1 MGPKGTWT
9 PLHADVF
16 GSYSW
21 SANVCGRKKWLLFPP
36 GTEELLLDDTKKIPY
51 SVNEKELQH
60 LCIPHL
66 NVVQETG
73 EIIFVPSG
81 WYHQVHN
88 LEDTISIN
96 HNWFNGC
103 NILHIW
109 DCLHLAATDVE
120 KEISDCRIY
129 DDWQEQWQML
139 LKVHHGMNYASFL
152 QVLESILSSRLT
164 QLKTEDLTSI
174 NWHHVFDIVSVRNVC
189 LKMRTV
195 ELPLEVKEQVHVL
208 ESKIKSFLTEC
219 SEQGNFEQQ
228 NVFNNL

>member
-1 MGPKGTWT
+1 MIFKDYLLYWKKLKTEENNSSFLYLKDWHFNRDYPEYKAYSTPTYFSSDWLNEFCEHENDDYQFVYMGPKGTWT

-36 GTEELLLDDTKKIPY
+36 GAEELLLDEKKKIPY
-51 SVNEKELQH
+51 SVNEKELHH

-66 NVVQETG
+66 SAVQETG

-109 DCLHLAATDVE
+109 DCLHLAAIDVE

-129 DDWQEQWQML
+129 DDWQEQW
-139 LKVHHGMNYASFL
+139 
-152 QVLESILSSRLT
+152 
-164 QLKTEDLTSI
+164 
-174 NWHHVFDIVSVRNVC
+174 
-189 LKMRTV
+189 
-195 ELPLEVKEQVHVL
+195 
-208 ESKIKSFLTEC
+208 
-219 SEQGNFEQQ
+219 
-228 NVFNNL
+228 